1 MSVKANIAIF
11 EGISTQDTKK
21 EEVKS
26 KIPKED
32 RKTSEVTQ
40 QSFPHSTSAPKPAN
54 GPYSAENL
62 EQRTILI
69 DQKGYSKSMISRI
82 LKQMG
87 VFQGVKSGQ
96 QALQPLMET
105 IHAKGRQESVGFL
118 CQLDERFNSALVD
131 RALETLGINRE
142 SIQHGKL
149 VLSEDLQA
157 SLNEACL
164 SIESKQTETLDVLIQ
179 DFDTAHRN
187 NDSSA
192 LIALRGRFLE
202 AISGE
207 LPVPKH
213 YEEVFNP
220 RNKFVNGL
228 LRIQNIVAGHYEDTC
243 LEIQREH
250 ESEIRSLGTAN
261 FFNYYGLSNFLHG
274 SEEERRE
281 QLDAAIP
288 QLNSFFT
295 SDDFN
300 IFDAKAEEFKGKID
314 EKKRSLTPYLRWVAE
329 NKEFCVQQ
337 YDQTKD
343 PRTRVNGSQKHFI
356 CQSANMHHA
365 SLLAR
370 NPALP
375 FSQLDLSCTDGIIQT
390 TTAIKRN
397 RYEPAA
403 FQQLGL
409 KAPDPA
415 RDVTVFTGEHRD
427 TASIQEQLSKLER
440 SSKSPFLAMIH
451 LDPPVGSQDMGHA
464 LLVQMDRQSGS
475 YRFIDVGM
483 GAMDYGDDRD
493 AFYNGVTSFMAT
505 VYHNCPRVSVQTLH
519 AQ

>member
-1 MSVKANIAIF
+1 MSVKENIAIF
-11 EGISTQDTKK
+11 ETISQQATVK
-21 EEVKS
+21 EEVKPKAS
-26 KIPKED
+26 KED

-40 QSFPHSTSAPKPAN
+40 QNFPHSTSAPKPAK
-54 GPYSAENL
+54 GPYSSANL
-62 EQRTILI
+62 EQRSILI
-69 DQKGYSKSMISRI
+69 DQKGYSKTMISKI
-82 LKQMG
+82 LKEMG
-87 VFQGVKSGQ
+87 VFQNVKSGQ
-96 QALQPLMET
+96 QELQPLIKT
-105 IHAKGRQESVGFL
+105 IHTKGRQESIGCL
-118 CQLDERFNSALVD
+118 YQLDEIFNPDLVD
-131 RALETLGINRE
+131 SALETLGIDRK
-142 SIQHGKL
+142 SIQYGTR

-164 SIESKQTETLDVLIQ
+164 SIQRKQIETLDALIQ

-187 NDSSA
+187 NDSLA
-192 LIALRGRFLE
+192 LIALRESFLE
-202 AISGE
+202 VISGKH
-207 LPVPKH
+207 PIPKH
-213 YEEVFNP
+213 YEKDFNS
-220 RNKFVNGL
+220 RSNFVTGL

-250 ESEIRSLGTAN
+250 ENELRSLGTAN

-281 QLDAAIP
+281 ELDAAIP
-288 QLNSFFT
+288 QLNSFFK
-295 SDDFN
+295 SGNFD
-300 IFDAKAEEFKGKID
+300 IFDTKAEEFKRKID
-314 EKKRSLTPYLRWVAE
+314 EKKRSLTPYFRWVAQ

-343 PRTRVNGSQKHFI
+343 PRTKVNGSQKHFI

-370 NPALP
+370 NPTLP
-375 FSQLDLSCTDGIIQT
+375 FSQLDLSCTNEIIQT
-390 TTAIKRN
+390 NTTIKRN
-397 RYEPAA
+397 RYQPAA

-409 KAPDPA
+409 KAPDLA
-415 RDVTVFTGEHRD
+415 KDVTVFTGEHRD
-427 TASIQEQLSKLER
+427 TASIQHQLSQLER
-440 SSKSPFLAMIH
+440 KSQSPLLAMIH

-464 LLVQMDRQSGS
+464 LLVQMDGKSGS

-483 GAMDYGDDRD
+483 GAMDYGDDRE